1 MWYNWLGCVNP
12 VPFSLFPALVIWRC
26 VVSSWIDPAILALFI
41 PTFFFV
47 SVTPGMCM
55 TLSMTLGMS
64 LGVRRTL
71 HMMWGELI
79 GVGLVSVLSVIGVA
93 AIMLNYPGI
102 FAAFKYVGGAY
113 LVWLGIQMWQA
124 KGKMAIPAD
133 LSAGQQTSAMGLA
146 VQGFVTAIANPK
158 GWAFMISL
166 LPPFISADK
175 PMAPQ
180 IGALVALILVIEFSC
195 LLLYASGGRTLR
207 HFLAKSGNVTL
218 MNRIAGTL
226 MLGVGVWLA
235 LG

>member
-1 MWYNWLGCVNP
+1 
-12 VPFSLFPALVIWRC
+12 
-26 VVSSWIDPAILALFI
+26 VSSWIDPAILALFI

-93 AIMLNYPGI
+93 AIMLNYPAI

-146 VQGFVTAIANPK
+146 LQGFVTAIANPK

-166 LPPFISADK
+166 LPPFISAEDSYQQQ
-175 PMAPQ
+175 PWP
-180 IGALVALILVIEFSC
+180 
-195 LLLYASGGRTLR
+195 
-207 HFLAKSGNVTL
+207 
-218 MNRIAGTL
+218 
-226 MLGVGVWLA
+226 
-235 LG
+235 

>member
-1 MWYNWLGCVNP
+1 M
-12 VPFSLFPALVIWRC
+12 
-26 VVSSWIDPAILALFI
+26 SSWIDPAILALFI

-113 LVWLGIQMWQA
+113 LMWLGIQMWQA

-175 PMAPQ
+175 PMALQ
-180 IGALVALILVIEFSC
+180 ISALVALILVIEFSC